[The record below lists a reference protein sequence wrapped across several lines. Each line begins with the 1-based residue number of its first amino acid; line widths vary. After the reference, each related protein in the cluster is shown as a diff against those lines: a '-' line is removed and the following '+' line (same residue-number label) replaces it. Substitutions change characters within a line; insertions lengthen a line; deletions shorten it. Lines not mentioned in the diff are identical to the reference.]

1 MVSFRSSGVSQ
12 KVRKR
17 PPSPLFLL
25 LAAQRSILSGF
36 MSSHPVFHDFTD
48 AAVAASFRK
57 FPRTRIRASA
67 APEVVHQHTVV
78 TNGSGGV
85 EDDRIFVVESGRPL
99 LEFNKEDQL
108 ERVRFYATA
117 LNQLL
122 AVEDLD
128 YDQAGNVV
136 DPETIWTLTD
146 LRDAVSL
153 GYLGMEVVKQ

>member
-1 MVSFRSSGVSQ
+1 M
-12 KVRKR
+12 
-17 PPSPLFLL
+17 
-25 LAAQRSILSGF
+25 
-36 MSSHPVFHDFTD
+36 
-48 AAVAASFRK
+48 
-57 FPRTRIRASA
+57 
-67 APEVVHQHTVV
+67 
-78 TNGSGGV
+78 
-85 EDDRIFVVESGRPL
+85 VVESGRPF

-146 LRDAVSL
+146 LRDAVSV
-153 GYLGMEVVKQ
+153 GYLGMEAVKQ